1 MSLNDDL
8 TRTHL
13 GSGGPRAGEDTDS
26 LPSSIGEYRILG
38 KLGEGGFGVVYEA
51 EQISPKRV
59 VALKVIRGEGAV
71 SDTHL
76 AMFRREVEVLARLEH
91 PMIARIYA
99 SGRTPEGRHFFAM
112 EFVRGATLSD
122 FLARHP
128 GPLDAAELRF
138 RLTLLADIAEAV
150 HYAHQ
155 RGVIHRDL
163 KPSNLIVTEEDSASG
178 RTDSL
183 AARARVK
190 ILDFGLA
197 RITDADVA
205 ATRVTE
211 IGTIRGTLPY
221 MSPEQTRGR
230 PDAID
235 VRTDVYALGVILYEM
250 LTGKLPLDLTTMSLV
265 EAVRQI
271 EQGRP
276 RPLRELWR
284 GARRVDV
291 DLETIVDKALEKD
304 ANDRYG
310 SAAALAEDV
319 RRHLGSQPI
328 LARPP
333 SMLYQLRKL
342 VRRNPLPAAF
352 AGAVLLLLVAFAGTM
367 AWQARRIADERDRAQ
382 AEADTSAAIREF
394 LQQTLLTADP
404 YAGGSRE
411 VTILDALGRSEKR
424 IETAFSDKPL
434 VEAEVRQTIGAIYM
448 NLGQYDKGEPLLK
461 RAVDLRIEHQGP
473 NHQDTA
479 TAWGQLSRFYHIMRR
494 TDEAIA
500 AAEKGIAAQRAADPG
515 SFLLGERLDD
525 LGYAYFVAG
534 KFEEAEKPAREA
546 VEIGRAAVAQGQQSR
561 VLGES
566 LSLLAD
572 VLSNQAK
579 VDEAV
584 PVATEALDVAI
595 KSLGAENP
603 ATDHARNS
611 LAMIVMQKGDF
622 DQAEKLLV
630 EVLDNTK
637 RNLGPK
643 HPQVAVTLEN
653 LGNVYYRSDRLD
665 RTIELLDEAATLR
678 REVLGPNDPAV
689 GRTYANKGMVLWRAK
704 RLEESEASLRE
715 GLALMSSGENADHPD
730 VAYIYNA
737 LASVRMELGDSAGA
751 ESALRES
758 LRIWRV
764 ARGDEDQLTAAAE
777 IDLGLQLLSRKKDV
791 QEARTLLESGV
802 GVLGPAAGEED
813 ERVKAAR
820 TALATAN

>member
-1 MSLNDDL
+1 MSVGDDDL
-8 TRTHL
+8 TRTQL
-13 GSGGPRAGEDTDS
+13 GTGPLPAAEQS
-26 LPSSIGEYRILG
+26 LPSRIGEYRILG
-38 KLGEGGFGVVYEA
+38 RLGEGGFGVVYEA
-51 EQISPKRV
+51 EQVSPKRV
-59 VALKVIRGEGAV
+59 VALKVMRGDGAV

-112 EFVRGATLSD
+112 ELVRGVTLSE
-122 FLARHP
+122 FLARHA
-128 GPLDAAELRF
+128 GPLDATELRF
-138 RLTLLADIAEAV
+138 RLTLLAEIAEAV

-163 KPSNLIVTEEDSASG
+163 KPSNLIVTAEDSASG
-178 RTDSL
+178 RADSL
-183 AARARVK
+183 AARPRVK

-250 LTGKLPLDLTTMSLV
+250 LTGKLPLDLVTLSLV

-284 GARRVDV
+284 GARRVDA

-310 SAAALAEDV
+310 SAAALAEDI

-333 SMLYQLRKL
+333 STLYQLRKL
-342 VRRNPLPAAF
+342 VRRNPLPAVF
-352 AGAVLLLLVAFAGTM
+352 AASVLLLLVAFAGTM
-367 AWQARRIADERDRAQ
+367 AWQARRIAAERDRAQ

-404 YAGGSRE
+404 YAGGARD
-411 VTILDALGRSEKR
+411 VTILDALGRSEER
-424 IETAFSDKPL
+424 IEKAFAGQPL
-434 VEAEVRQTIGAIYM
+434 VEAEVRQTIGAIYL
-448 NLGQYDKGEPLLK
+448 NLGQYDRAEPLLR
-461 RAVDLRIEHQGP
+461 RAVDLRIEHEGP

-479 TAWGQLSRFYHIMRR
+479 TAWGQLSRFYHMVRR
-494 TDEAIA
+494 YDEAVT
-500 AAEKGIAAQRAADPG
+500 AAESGIAAQRVADPE
-515 SFLLGERLDD
+515 SFLMGERLDD
-525 LGYAYFVAG
+525 LGYAYFFAG
-534 KFEEAEKPAREA
+534 KFDEAEKPAREA
-546 VEIGRAAVAQGQQSR
+546 VEIGRAAVARGEPSR

-566 LSLLAD
+566 LGVLSD
-572 VLSNQAK
+572 VLSNQGK
-579 VDEAV
+579 LDEAV
-584 PVATEALDVAI
+584 PVATEALEVAR
-595 KSLGAENP
+595 KSLGDENP
-603 ATDHARNS
+603 STDHARNS
-611 LAMIVMQKGDF
+611 LAMIVMQQGDF
-622 DQAEKLLV
+622 DQAEKLLL
-630 EVLDNTK
+630 EVLENTK
-637 RNLGPK
+637 RQLGEK

-653 LGNVYYRSDRLD
+653 LGNVYYRSNRLD
-665 RTIELLDEAATLR
+665 KTIELLDQAARLR
-678 REVLGPNDPAV
+678 REVLGPSDPAV
-689 GRTYANKGMVLWRAK
+689 GRTYANKGVVLWRAQ

-715 GLALMSSGENADHPD
+715 GLALMSAGAGADHPD
-730 VAYIYNA
+730 VSHVYGY
-737 LASVRMELGDSAGA
+737 LASVRTELGDLAGA

-758 LRIWRV
+758 LRIRRV
-764 ARGDEDQLTAAAE
+764 ALGDDHQLTAAAE
-777 IDLGLQLLSRKKDV
+777 IDLGLQLLARKKDV
-791 QEARTLLESGV
+791 QEARTLLEAGV
-802 GVLGPAAGEED
+802 GVLAPAAGEED
-813 ERVKAAR
+813 ARVKAAR
-820 TALATAN
+820 GALAE